1 VDNNKKQ
8 FLKSLE
14 EAYGIIST
22 ACNNQHISR
31 QTFYNWKKDDPEF
44 AEAVEDINQA
54 AIDHVESKL
63 MEKVNG
69 VTIGKYDNEGEL
81 STYELPPSD
90 TAIIFFLKCKAK
102 KRGYVERT
110 ELDVSGALGITWHEE
125 RTYEKPGPTETKD
138 IDRPNTNV
146 EISL

>member
-81 STYELPPSD
+81 QTYELPPSD

-110 ELDVSGALGITWHEE
+110 EVDFKSHDVDFTF
-125 RTYEKPGPTETKD
+125 
-138 IDRPNTNV
+138 
-146 EISL
+146 

>member
-1 VDNNKKQ
+1 VDNNKKE

-69 VTIGKYDNEGEL
+69 VSAITYNAKGEPNVYD
-81 STYELPPSD
+81 LPPSD

-110 ELDVSGALGITWHEE
+110 EITGADGNPLAVTWHEE
-125 RTYEKPGPTETKD
+125 RTYENPGPSETKD
-138 IDRPNTNV
+138 
-146 EISL
+146 ESL